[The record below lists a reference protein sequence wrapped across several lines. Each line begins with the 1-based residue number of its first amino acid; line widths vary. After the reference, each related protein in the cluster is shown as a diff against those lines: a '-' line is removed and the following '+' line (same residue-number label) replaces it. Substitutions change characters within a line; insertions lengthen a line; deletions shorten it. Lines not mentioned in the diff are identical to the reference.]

1 MLRKLVRGVYP
12 WIRPEKANWPH
23 LIAKLQNYMLKIYHY
38 NVVWQR
44 PERDKVKYNTDG
56 ASKGNPGDSS
66 FGFCIRNH
74 EGNLLYAKAKR
85 IGVATNTKVES
96 MAILEAL
103 QYCMGKELM
112 GVIVGNRFF
121 EPKK

>member
-1 MLRKLVRGVYP
+1 
-12 WIRPEKANWPH
+12 
-23 LIAKLQNYMLKIYHY
+23 
-38 NVVWQR
+38 
-44 PERDKVKYNTDG
+44 
-56 ASKGNPGDSS
+56 
-66 FGFCIRNH
+66 
-74 EGNLLYAKAKR
+74 LYAKAKR

-121 EPKK
+121 EPKKND